1 LEPGLTSESGR
12 FGGVRLDVLANEVGM
27 SRSGLLAL
35 FQMVLLR
42 DWPER
47 Y

>member
-1 LEPGLTSESGR
+1 
-12 FGGVRLDVLANEVGM
+12 M

-47 Y
+47 YGLKSHYDGEAAS